1 MQQRSI
7 FRQGAL
13 EKMAGLDD
21 LDKLMRVTTPGAWL
35 SLIALLLILLVLLLW
50 SLIGKTPRT
59 TPGQGIFIRKGG
71 VQRIAAPKAGRV
83 THVAVNSGSTLEAGE
98 ELLRLQTSE
107 GKSEILRSNE
117 KGKVLE
123 ITTREGME
131 VQTGAALLTIEPKTA
146 LIALIYVPANQA
158 QSVKPGMEARL
169 LPTSFRPEEY
179 GYLRGTVL
187 SISQYPTSP
196 QRMEFVLEN
205 SELVRQMNASG
216 SVMEAE
222 VTLQQDEKGEYIWTG
237 AKAPPLKLGSGTL
250 CSAQFLLE
258 QVHPIQMVL
267 PATEGGR

>member
-7 FRQGAL
+7 FREGAL

-21 LDKLMRVTTPGAWL
+21 LDRLMRVTTPGAWL
-35 SLIALLLILLVLLLW
+35 SLVTLLLILLVLLLW
-50 SLIGKTPRT
+50 SMIGKTPRT

-71 VQRIAAPKAGRV
+71 VQRVVAPKTGRV
-83 THVAVNSGSTLEAGE
+83 VFVTAKAGSSLEADE
-98 ELLRLQTSE
+98 ELLRLQTPD
-107 GKSEILRSNE
+107 GKIESLRANE

-123 ITTREGME
+123 LTTREGME
-131 VQTGAALLTIEPKTA
+131 VQVGTPLLTIEPKTA

-158 QSVKPGMEARL
+158 QSVKPGTETRL
-169 LPTSFRPEEY
+169 LPTSYRPEEY
-179 GYLRGTVL
+179 GYMRGIVL

-222 VTLQQDEKGEYIWTG
+222 VTLQQDEQGAYLWTG
-237 AKAPPLKLGSGTL
+237 AKSPPIKIGSGTL
-250 CSAQFLLE
+250 CTAQFVLE

-267 PATEGGR
+267 PDTGGK